1 MTDRDRRSEF
11 LNFMRMP
18 DGSPLATLDIL
29 DYLTTN
35 GFFKAPA
42 STKYHGNY
50 EGGLFDHSLSVAKHL
65 VGLTESCQ
73 LKWRDCRSGWN
84 VPRSLQN

>member
-35 GFFKAPA
+35 GFFSKPLPPPSITGIMKVVF
-42 STKYHGNY
+42 STIPFLWQNTW
-50 EGGLFDHSLSVAKHL
+50 L
-65 VGLTESCQ
+65 V
-73 LKWRDCRSGWN
+73 
-84 VPRSLQN
+84 

>member
-35 GFFKAPA
+35 GFFQSPCLHQV
-42 STKYHGNY
+42 SR
-50 EGGLFDHSLSVAKHL
+50 EL
-65 VGLTESCQ
+65 
-73 LKWRDCRSGWN
+73 
-84 VPRSLQN
+84 

>member
-1 MTDRDRRSEF
+1 MTDQDRQSEF

-35 GFFKAPA
+35 GFFKAPCLHQV
-42 STKYHGNY
+42 SR
-50 EGGLFDHSLSVAKHL
+50 EL
-65 VGLTESCQ
+65 
-73 LKWRDCRSGWN
+73 
-84 VPRSLQN
+84 